1 MQSTANV
8 RRSVR
13 HIALLA
19 ADAHNTQPVAGKL
32 RRDVITMSIS
42 PDDALTAADHEFATA
57 EQTEDKIRR
66 ADGRCDD
73 LFDQPEQRLP
83 PLSRLDLGVT
93 KPLWIVGVQHLV
105 AKGLQIIIVDVIE
118 LHAKLEHGN
127 RYQLRRLLV
136 AGRQQRSP
144 ALLQGS

>member
-8 RRSVR
+8 RRPVR
-13 HIALLA
+13 HIPLLA
-19 ADAHNTQPVAGKL
+19 ADAHITQPVAGKL

-42 PDDALTAADHEFATA
+42 PGDGLTAADHEFATA

-66 ADGRCDD
+66 ADGRRN
-73 LFDQPEQRLP
+73 LFDQPQQGLP